1 MRAGGICI
9 DFHPDP
15 VLYCLTM
22 KIFDEAEL
30 KKFDGSTQGQ
40 PIYFAYQ
47 GKVYDATNSPLFMDG
62 MHFEHYAG
70 ADLTDFMADA
80 PHKDEVLAE
89 LQVVGEF
96 KK

>member
-1 MRAGGICI
+1 
-9 DFHPDP
+9 
-15 VLYCLTM
+15 M
-22 KIFDEAEL
+22 KTFNEAEL
-30 KKFDGSTQGQ
+30 KKFNGSTEGQ

-47 GKVYDATNSPLFMDG
+47 GKVYDATDSPLFMDG

-70 ADLTDFMADA
+70 EDLTDFMADA

>member
-1 MRAGGICI
+1 
-9 DFHPDP
+9 
-15 VLYCLTM
+15 M
-22 KIFDEAEL
+22 KTFNEAEL
-30 KKFDGSTQGQ
+30 KKFNGSTAGQ

-47 GKVYDATNSPLFMDG
+47 GKVYDATDSPLFMDG

-70 ADLTDFMADA
+70 EDLTDFMADA